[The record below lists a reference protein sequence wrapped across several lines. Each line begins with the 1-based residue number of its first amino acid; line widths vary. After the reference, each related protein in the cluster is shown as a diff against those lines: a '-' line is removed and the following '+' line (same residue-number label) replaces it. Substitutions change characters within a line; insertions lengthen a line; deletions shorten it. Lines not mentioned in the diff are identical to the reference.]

1 MHLRQ
6 LLAQL
11 QEPASLLAIQQ
22 RGQRPGLQLDN
33 LLRQNGLQV
42 VQVRW
47 LALHR
52 DSPLPAPMQAAKE
65 AVTVLVLVLCVQPH
79 AVDLLTLCCQLPA
92 SATAAAT
99 AAYTATAVE

>member
-52 DSPLPAPMQAAKE
+52 DSPLPMQAAKE
-65 AVTVLVLVLCVQPH
+65 AVAVLVLVLCVQPH